1 MELDADDTLTEDF
14 ADTLIDELD
23 ESDKWPLPREQYA
36 RRLAAQGRA
45 LRKGDREWLKQMHR
59 WDSARDY
66 VVDSLAKRIAFGWAD
81 FLFAEDVT
89 ITAAGEDAPEGG
101 EEGQK
106 EQGQQAG
113 SGNTATDLA
122 QEEIDSTIETTR
134 MPALL
139 HRAERIIVSEGEAY
153 WKLHVNRAVADT
165 ALLTWTSRLDTVPLF
180 YGDRLLA
187 LAFITERHY
196 ELETVEQQQGEPEQ
210 QKVIF
215 RHAEI
220 HTEGR
225 VVNVLYR
232 GSDEKLG
239 VRVPLDDI
247 TQTAGYAPEWRH
259 GLPMLAG
266 RVVNDL
272 DDDDTFGVSEYDS
285 VVDLLLALNEA
296 MTIAVENARLTGKDR
311 VFAAGRF
318 MQSDGSFDA
327 SLEVFQVE
335 TDGAALG
342 EGDSKPPIVAIEK
355 HYDAAPLWMHITN
368 LVKTICNRVGL
379 VPQWIGESVEGHG
392 ETGLAIR
399 LRFIPTVNAAKG
411 KTREWAHVI
420 PHIVDLMLRVASLSA
435 EEGGFGRQ
443 VAQDEPPA
451 VEFADP
457 IPADQ
462 SRDLLDVSAA
472 VVSEVMSRRT
482 AIKTLH
488 PEWTDEQVDDELQ
501 LITKDRETEIAQAPP
516 PGNPNGLL
524 PEMPPGFRPVHPP
537 AAAR

>member
-1 MELDADDTLTEDF
+1 LELDADDTITEDF

-23 ESDKWPLPREQYA
+23 ESDKWPLPREAYA
-36 RRLAAQGRA
+36 RGMAAEGRA

-59 WDSARDY
+59 WDRDRDY

-89 ITAAGEDAPEGG
+89 ITAAGDDEPEGG
-101 EEGQK
+101 GEGQ
-106 EQGQQAG
+106 GQKAG
-113 SGNTATDLA
+113 AGNTKRDVA
-122 QEEIDSTIETTR
+122 QLEIDTTIETTR

-139 HRAERIIVSEGEAY
+139 HRAERVVVSEGEAY

-165 ALLTWTSRLDTVPLF
+165 ALLTWCSRLDTVPLF

-187 LAFITERHY
+187 LAFVTERHY
-196 ELETVEQQQGEPEQ
+196 EIETVEQQQGEPEQ
-210 QKVIF
+210 RKVIY

-232 GSDEKLG
+232 GDEEHLG
-239 VRVPLDDI
+239 DRVKLDDI
-247 TQTAGYAPEWRH
+247 TQTAGYAEEWKH

-272 DDDDTFGVSEYDS
+272 DDDDTFGVGEYAS

-311 VFAAGRF
+311 IFSAGRF

-335 TDGAALG
+335 TDGATLG
-342 EGDSKPPIVAIEK
+342 EGDSKPPVVAIEK
-355 HYDAAPLWMHITN
+355 HYDAVPLWLHITN

-379 VPQWIGESVEGHG
+379 VPQWIGEDVEGHG

-411 KTREWAHVI
+411 KTREWAHVLPLI
-420 PHIVDLMLRVASLSA
+420 MDLMLRVASLPI
-435 EEGGFGRQ
+435 EQGGFGRE

-488 PEWTDEQVDDELQ
+488 PEWSDEQVDDELQ

-516 PGNPNGLL
+516 PPNPDGLL
-524 PEMPPGFRPVHPP
+524 PAMPPGFKPVHPP
-537 AAAR
+537 AGAR